1 MNAQATQ
8 QSSPI
13 YTTSAIWHEVPD
25 AKAYQVLQLSE
36 FLNTKIDLKSFGDG
50 LARIW
55 FVAIIMQ
62 PEDKIHS
69 NKIVFHRKTNVLEV
83 YWRMDYARVMA
94 ATIPEFKAYLAA
106 FFVEV
111 IKDALEKKKVKG
123 FDVDGFIVSIGKVL
137 KEWIHL
143 V

>member
-1 MNAQATQ
+1 MNAQATPQ
-8 QSSPI
+8 PSPI

-36 FLNTKIDLKSFGDG
+36 FLNTKIDLKSFGEG
-50 LARIW
+50 LTRIW

-62 PEDKIHS
+62 PEDKMHS

-83 YWRMDYARVMA
+83 YWRMDYERVMA

-111 IKDALEKKKVKG
+111 LRDALEKKKVKRFDAEG
-123 FDVDGFIVSIGKVL
+123 FIKTLKAFIDGFL
-137 KEWIHL
+137 
-143 V
+143 

>member
-1 MNAQATQ
+1 MNAQATPQ
-8 QSSPI
+8 PSPI

-25 AKAYQVLQLSE
+25 AKAYEVLQLSE

-50 LARIW
+50 LTRIW

-62 PEDKIHS
+62 PEDKMHS

-83 YWRMDYARVMA
+83 YWRMDYERVMA
-94 ATIPEFKAYLAA
+94 ATISEFKAYLAT

-111 IKDALEKKKVKG
+111 LKDALEQKKVKG
-123 FDVDGFIVSIGKVL
+123 FDGEGFINVVDNFL
-137 KEWIHL
+137 DEWIQ
-143 V
+143 

>member
-1 MNAQATQ
+1 MNAQATPQ
-8 QSSPI
+8 PSPI
-13 YTTSAIWHEVPD
+13 YTTSAIWHEVSD

-50 LARIW
+50 LTRIW

-62 PEDKIHS
+62 PEDKMHS

-83 YWRMDYARVMA
+83 YWRMDYERVMA

-111 IKDALEKKKVKG
+111 LKDALEKKKVKG
-123 FDVDGFIVSIGKVL
+123 FDGDGFIKTL
-137 KEWIHL
+137 KAIL
-143 V
+143 NDFSVI

>member
-8 QSSPI
+8 QPSPI

-69 NKIVFHRKTNVLEV
+69 NNIVFHRKTKVLEV
-83 YWRMDYARVMA
+83 YWRMDYERVMA

-123 FDVDGFIVSIGKVL
+123 FDTIAFVL
-137 KEWIHL
+137 AVERVLEVWTRG
-143 V
+143 